1 MRVEGEGVE
10 WGAVLPLGRP
20 SKLSK
25 SPIRAADVTCPQPL
39 LSRALTGYTPHTATS
54 LKTTRPS
61 HFDVRCFCYARVDT
75 STVPPDRNTHSVG
88 AGGIRFDK
96 AVAVWREVV

>member
-1 MRVEGEGVE
+1 MTHNQG
-10 WGAVLPLGRP
+10 
-20 SKLSK
+20 
-25 SPIRAADVTCPQPL
+25 
-39 LSRALTGYTPHTATS
+39 
-54 LKTTRPS
+54 TRPS